1 MKLFALLSTLLAS
14 TLLPRASA
22 TALTTAVGA
31 NQRLCFHADADKEG
45 EKIGVSD
52 RLQPGLA
59 ISYLTRMLTSSHL

>member
-52 RLQPGLA
+52 RL
-59 ISYLTRMLTSSHL
+59 